1 LGNTNSADELNCR
14 TAPPA
19 LAAVIALEVPL
30 HPENKIGSPA
40 AAPAPSIDCT
50 NLRRVKRN

>member
-1 LGNTNSADELNCR
+1 
-14 TAPPA
+14 
-19 LAAVIALEVPL
+19 VIAFDDPL
-30 HPENKIGSPA
+30 HAENKTGSPA